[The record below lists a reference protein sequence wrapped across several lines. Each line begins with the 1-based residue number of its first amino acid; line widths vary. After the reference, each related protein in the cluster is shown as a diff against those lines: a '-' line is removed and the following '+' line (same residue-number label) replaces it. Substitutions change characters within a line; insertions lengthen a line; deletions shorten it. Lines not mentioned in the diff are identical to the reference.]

1 MDPPDPRRFR
11 STTMRRLPIR
21 TATIAGA
28 IVAAACVY
36 DAPTTP
42 TGTIAA
48 ANASNSPSLQLT
60 AGTAESGG
68 RYLIAFKPG
77 RTAGPAI
84 TDELRTGGGQ
94 LEGLY
99 EQLGFAVVSG
109 VTSDAAARLANA
121 NGVSSVEPD
130 VEFAIEPMGD
140 AQALEAGEVGT
151 QKATTPPRAPP
162 FARPWDKRADP
173 TGAAPASGV

>member
-1 MDPPDPRRFR
+1 MHPPDPRRFR
-11 STTMRRLPIR
+11 SETMRRLVIR

-28 IVAAACVY
+28 IVVAACVY
-36 DAPTTP
+36 DAPVTP

-48 ANASNSPSLQLT
+48 ANASNSPSLQVT
-60 AGTAESGG
+60 PGTAESGG
-68 RYLIAFKPG
+68 RYLIVFKPS

-109 VTSDAAARLANA
+109 VSSDAAARLANA
-121 NGVSSVEPD
+121 NGVIRVRPD
-130 VEFAIEPMGD
+130 GAFAVGSMSN
-140 AQALEAGEVGT
+140 AQPPETVGIGSQNT
-151 QKATTPPRAPP
+151 TSTATGR
-162 FARPWDKRADP
+162 
-173 TGAAPASGV
+173 

>member
-11 STTMRRLPIR
+11 SATMRRLPIR

-109 VTSDAAARLANA
+109 VTSDAAARLAKA

-140 AQALEAGEVGT
+140 GQALEAGELRT
-151 QKATTPPRAPP
+151 QRGLTPPRGLR
-162 FARPWDKRADP
+162 FAGQCKMRARRA
-173 TGAAPASGV
+173 GAARASGV